1 MPMKFLRH
9 FLYVVLAALGSSVL
23 GALFG
28 VGIAFISPDFVR
40 GLFGTS
46 ESTDLIRYA
55 AAVGMIWGLFL
66 GTGVMGFTLALSTL
80 VLSVRILRGQP
91 VDSGK

>member
-1 MPMKFLRH
+1 MKFLRH

>member
-1 MPMKFLRH
+1 MKFLRH

-28 VGIAFISPDFVR
+28 MGIAFISPDFVR

-46 ESTDLIRYA
+46 ETTDLTRYA
-55 AAVGMIWGLFL
+55 AAVGMVWGLFL
-66 GTGVMGFTLALSTL
+66 GTGVMGFTLALSTF
-80 VLSVRILRGQP
+80 VLSVRIL
-91 VDSGK
+91 SGKTVDPGK